1 MFMEKTEIIKNIALR
16 SGGDIYL
23 GVVGAVRTGKS
34 TFIKRMVETLVVPY
48 IEDEYEKKRTL
59 DEIPQSAQGKTIM
72 TTEPKFIPNQAAKVN
87 IDDFSCNI
95 RLVDCVGY
103 VIPNA
108 KGASDDNGPRMVKTP
123 WYDEEI
129 PFVEAAEV
137 GTEKVIKYHSTIGI
151 VVTTDGSIGEF
162 NRSDYL
168 EAEERVIE
176 ELKAIGK
183 PFIVVLNTTHPTLP
197 ETERLAESIKEAH
210 NVPVL
215 PINVDQMN
223 EREMISILREAL
235 YEFPVLEVKVNMPEW
250 IAILNANN
258 DIKRKYIDVIRESV
272 MEVDKLRDIEKI
284 TEHFRSNEV
293 IEKAY
298 LSDVD
303 PSTGIVTINLEAP
316 NSLYSDVLRSIV
328 KIDVTSKAGLLSL
341 FQDYEEAKSEY
352 DQIKYALKMV
362 KQTGYGVA
370 TPTLADMKLD
380 TPEIIKQGPRYGVK
394 LKAVAPSIHMIRVD
408 VNSTFEP
415 IIGSE
420 VQSKELIDY
429 LMRDYE
435 NNPSEIWKS
444 EIFGRSLDNI
454 VQEGIQAKINSMP
467 DNIRYKLQQTLTKV
481 VNKGSNNMIAI
492 VL

>member
-108 KGASDDNGPRMVKTP
+108 KGATDDNGPRMVKTP

-137 GTEKVIKYHSTIGI
+137 GTEKVIKDHSTIGI

-316 NSLYSDVLRSIV
+316 SSLYSDVLRDII

-341 FQDYEEAKSEY
+341 FQDYEEARREY

-370 TPTLADMKLD
+370 TPTLSDMKLD
-380 TPEIIKQGPRYGVK
+380 TPEIIKQGPRYGIK
-394 LKAVAPSIHMIRVD
+394 LKAVASSIHMIRVD